1 MIKQT
6 TILILLLSG
15 ISAAQNSLEYYL
27 NLGTKNSP
35 TLSEYQN
42 LQNINSIQS
51 EINSAENSAFN
62 IFLTAD
68 YLFAPYFNNNGQ
80 LISTN
85 PGPEAIGYDIGIT
98 NGGLYSAQLNVEKNI
113 LNGSLLNALRNQNKV
128 QAEQYSYSYDL
139 EKHNLRKQITD
150 QYLASYKSLLL
161 YELSKDIVS
170 NLSEQLDILGG
181 LVEKG
186 YAKAQNYLLLK
197 IELQNEQTSLNE
209 AYQNF
214 KNDLAQLNTTCGIKD
229 TNFVILSQVELN
241 LALPINSSDFFKKYD
256 LDSLATIN
264 QQSLF
269 ETKYLPQ
276 LKLFANTGLNAV
288 EINGIQRK
296 FGMSAGVNFLLPIF
310 DGGQKSLTQ
319 QQSQITQKTIS
330 DYRKYFEV
338 NLEMLINNTSS
349 RINSLKK
356 NIIDLNEQI
365 NEYQKLMELSVQDLK
380 TGDLSMIEYLALLRN
395 FIDLKKNKIDKEI
408 NYQTEIN
415 NYNYWNW

>member
-1 MIKQT
+1 MKR
-6 TILILLLSG
+6 LYLLLIVLAGS
-15 ISAAQNSLEYYL
+15 IHAQYNIDYFVETAMQNSPVL
-27 NLGTKNSP
+27 KD
-35 TLSEYQN
+35 YQN
-42 LQNINSIQS
+42 SMLSNNLQSNLN
-51 EINSAENSAFN
+51 EAENSAFKV
-62 IFLTAD
+62 FLSAD

-85 PGPEAIGYDIGIT
+85 PDPQAIGYDVGIT

-113 LNGSLLNALRNQNKV
+113 LNGGLLNALQNQNKL

-139 EKHNLRKQITD
+139 EKHNLQKQITD

-170 NLSEQLDILGG
+170 NLSEQLNIVADM
-181 LVEKG
+181 VEKG
-186 YAKAQNYLLLK
+186 YSKAQNYLLLK
-197 IELQNEQTSLNE
+197 IELQNEQINLNE
-209 AYQNF
+209 AYQNY
-214 KNDLAQLNTTCGIKD
+214 KNDLTQLNTICGIND
-229 TNFVILSQVELN
+229 TNFVTLSQVELS
-241 LALPINSSDFFKKYD
+241 LALPKNGSDFFKKYE
-256 LDSLATIN
+256 LDSLATVN

-288 EINGIQRK
+288 ETNGIQRK
-296 FGMSAGVNFLLPIF
+296 FGMSAGLNFSLPIF

-319 QQSQITQKTIS
+319 QQSQIAQKTIS

-338 NLEMLINNTSS
+338 NLEMMINNTSS
-349 RINSLKK
+349 RIKSLKK
-356 NIIDLNEQI
+356 NIDDLNEQI
-365 NEYQKLMELSVQDLK
+365 SEFQKLMELSIQELK
-380 TGDLSMIEYLALLRN
+380 TGDMSMIEYLALLKN
-395 FIDLKKNKIDKEI
+395 FIDLKKSKIDKEI

>member
-1 MIKQT
+1 MKR
-6 TILILLLSG
+6 LYLLLIVLAGS
-15 ISAAQNSLEYYL
+15 IHAQYNIDYFVEKAMQNSPVL
-27 NLGTKNSP
+27 KD
-35 TLSEYQN
+35 YQN
-42 LQNINSIQS
+42 SMLSNNLQSNLN
-51 EINSAENSAFN
+51 EAENSAFKV
-62 IFLTAD
+62 FLSAD

-85 PGPEAIGYDIGIT
+85 PDPNAIGYDVGIT

-113 LNGSLLNALRNQNKV
+113 LNGGLLNALQNQNNL
-128 QAEQYSYSYDL
+128 QAEQYSYNYDL
-139 EKHNLRKQITD
+139 EKHNLQKQITD
-150 QYLASYKSLLL
+150 QYLASYKSFLL

-170 NLSEQLDILGG
+170 NLSEQLNILGDM
-181 LVEKG
+181 VEKG

-197 IELQNEQTSLNE
+197 IELQNEKISLNE
-209 AYQNF
+209 AYQNY
-214 KNDLAQLNTTCGIKD
+214 KNDLTQLNTICGIKD
-229 TNFVILSQVELN
+229 TNVVTLSQVELS
-241 LALPINSSDFFKKYD
+241 LALPKSGSDFFKKYE
-256 LDSLATIN
+256 LDSLASIN

-296 FGMSAGVNFLLPIF
+296 FGLSAGLNFLLPIF

-319 QQSQITQKTIS
+319 QQSKITQETIS

-349 RINSLKK
+349 KIKSLKK
-356 NIIDLNEQI
+356 NIDDQNEQI
-365 NEYQKLMELSVQDLK
+365 NEYQKLMELSLRGLN
-380 TGDLSMIEYLALLRN
+380 TGDISMIEYLALLNN
-395 FIDLKKNKIDKEI
+395 FIDLKKSNIEKQIE
-408 NYQTEIN
+408 YQMEIN